1 MGLVRTL
8 VEDKQ
13 EHAQTALPEGLRD
26 LYGGDLHFP
35 ASPAER
41 PYVIGNFVCTLDGV
55 VSFKVKGRSGG
66 KAISGSDSAD
76 RFIMGLLRA
85 SVDAVM
91 VGARTVHDVSPE
103 GLWIPEYTY
112 PDARDL
118 YTDYRLNV
126 LHKPKYPLIVVVTG
140 SGRLELSRAVF
151 RTPEVRTVVITT
163 PSGRDILAQAG
174 ASRLGSVAIYALD
187 ALGDG
192 IDPLTMIQFLR
203 SQFGV
208 QILLHEGGPT
218 LFGQFLAAEAVDE
231 LFLTLS
237 PQIAGRAP
245 STNRPGIVQGV
256 EFVPNSAPWYQL
268 LSLRQ
273 RADHLYLRYQCKLGG
288 ITE

>member
-8 VEDKQ
+8 IEDEREQ
-13 EHAQTALPEGLRD
+13 AQTALPEGLRD

-35 ASPAER
+35 ASSAQR
-41 PYVIGNFVCTLDGV
+41 PYIIGNFVCTIDGV

-66 KAISGSDSAD
+66 KAISGGDPAD

-103 GLWIPEYTY
+103 GLWIPEYAY
-112 PDARDL
+112 PDAKDL
-118 YTDYRLNV
+118 YADYRLNV
-126 LHKPKYPLIVVVTG
+126 LHKPMYPLVVVVSG
-140 SGRLELSRAVF
+140 SGTLELGRAVF

-163 PSGRDILAQAG
+163 PSGRDALVRAG
-174 ASRLGSVAIYALD
+174 VSRLRSVAIHALD
-187 ALGDG
+187 AAGDS

-218 LFGQFLAAEAVDE
+218 LFGQFLAAGAVDE

-237 PQIAGRAP
+237 PQIAGRAAR
-245 STNRPGIVQGV
+245 TNRPGIVQGL
-256 EFVPNSAPWYQL
+256 EFAPDSAPWYQL

-273 RADHLYLRYQCKLGG
+273 RADHLYLRYQFKRGG
-288 ITE
+288 

>member
-1 MGLVRTL
+1 MELVRTL
-8 VEDKQ
+8 FEGEQ
-13 EHAQTALPEGLRD
+13 EHAQTALPQGLSD
-26 LYGGDLHFP
+26 LYDGDLHFP
-35 ASPAER
+35 ASPAQR

-55 VSFKVKGRSGG
+55 VSFKVKGHSGG

-118 YTDYRLNV
+118 YTDYRLSV
-126 LHKPKYPLIVVVTG
+126 LHKPKYPLVVVVSA
-140 SGRLELSRAVF
+140 SGKLELGRAVF
-151 RTPEVRTVVITT
+151 RTPEVRIVVITT
-163 PSGRDILAQAG
+163 PAGKDALDKAG
-174 ASRLGSVAIYALD
+174 ASRFGSVAIHALD
-187 ALGDG
+187 TVGNS

-208 QILLHEGGPT
+208 QILLHEGGPM
-218 LFGQFLAAEAVDE
+218 LFGQFLAAGAVGE

-237 PQIAGRAP
+237 PQIAGRAAH
-245 STNRPGIVQGV
+245 TNR
-256 EFVPNSAPWYQL
+256 
-268 LSLRQ
+268 
-273 RADHLYLRYQCKLGG
+273 
-288 ITE
+288 

>member
-8 VEDKQ
+8 FEGEQ
-13 EHAQTALPEGLRD
+13 EHAQTALPEALRD
-26 LYGGDLHFP
+26 LYSGDLHFP
-35 ASPAER
+35 ARRAQR
-41 PYVIGNFVCTLDGV
+41 PYVIGNFVSTPDGV
-55 VSFKVKGRSGG
+55 VSFKVKGRSGD
-66 KAISGSDSAD
+66 KAISGSDPGD

-103 GLWIPEYTY
+103 GLWIPEHTY
-112 PDARDL
+112 PDAKNL

-126 LHKPKYPLIVVVTG
+126 LHKPKYPLNVVVSA
-140 SGRLELSRAVF
+140 SGALELGRAVF

-163 PSGRDILAQAG
+163 PSGKDALAKAG
-174 ASRLGSVAIYALD
+174 ASRLGSVAVHALETV
-187 ALGDG
+187 GNS
-192 IDPLTMIQFLR
+192 IEPLTMIQFLR

-237 PQIAGRAP
+237 PQLAGRAAH
-245 STNRPGIVQGV
+245 TNRPGIVQGV

-273 RADHLYLRYQCKLGG
+273 RADHLYLRYRCNWERR
-288 ITE
+288 TE